1 MLVDEVYTELVIRAQ
16 SALDGAETLAEAA
29 EMARELADELEA
41 LEEDGWELDAPIED
55 DWGFVHR
62 AEPDS

>member
-16 SALDGAETLAEAA
+16 SSLDGAETLAEAA

-41 LEEDGWELDAPIED
+41 LEEDGWELDAPISD

-62 AEPDS
+62 AEPDA